1 MAYLEI
7 GLVLLGLI
15 GLLASLKPLIKIA
28 SLNSEHGRA
37 WGILL
42 ILVGFFILGYGLFAV
57 RLASAEP
64 GLTERLLSLI
74 LFGGSIFVV
83 LVCRLSKQ
91 TMQELDDTVSTLE
104 QQGAQIQYQSLHDLL
119 TGLPNRNQ
127 LADFLDECLNDST
140 SRPLALFC
148 INVNDFKQIND
159 TFGYYN
165 GDRVLKAIA
174 EGLRAETP
182 NQACVAR
189 ISADEFM
196 VGCPD
201 FDHKQADALG
211 KRLIHRFNGRLA
223 IGQDLEVP
231 LSLAQGVTLAPEH
244 GVNRETLV
252 RRSDIAMQS
261 AKSGRLAMAFYQFG
275 QEEAYL
281 GRIDILSDLRRA
293 VDQEA
298 LKLYF
303 QPQINMATG
312 SVLGMEALLRW
323 AHPIRGLIPPDNFI
337 PLAEQS
343 GDIEWITH
351 WVVEH
356 AIREARR
363 WRDQGL
369 NLSLSLNI
377 SASDLSRSGLSER
390 LTHSLSECCMT
401 APEITLEITESA
413 FMADQRQS
421 VGQLM
426 RLRRQGFQIAIDD
439 FGTGYSSLS
448 QLRDL
453 PVNALKIDK
462 SFLLLM
468 QTRPENSRIVRS
480 IIELGHNLDLL
491 VTAEGVETEAMYQQ
505 LQAAGCDHCQGYWL
519 SRPMPADEVAHWYH
533 AHQPARL
540 KARN

>member
-7 GLVLLGLI
+7 GLVVLGLA
-15 GLLASLKPLIKIA
+15 GLLASLKPLLEIA
-28 SLNSEHGRA
+28 HRNSGHARA
-37 WGILL
+37 WRILL
-42 ILVGFFILGYGLFAV
+42 TLVGFFILGYALFAL
-57 RLASAEP
+57 RLAQTEP
-64 GLTERLLSLI
+64 GLTEQLLSLI

-91 TMQELDDTVSTLE
+91 TMQELDATVSTLE
-104 QQGAQIQYQSLHDLL
+104 RQSAQIQYQSVHDLL

-127 LADFLDECLNDST
+127 LADFLDEYLNDGT
-140 SRPLALFC
+140 PHPLALFC

-174 EGLRAETP
+174 DGLRAEAP

-196 VGCPD
+196 IGCSD
-201 FDHKQADALG
+201 LNYKQADALG
-211 KRLIHRFNGRLA
+211 KRLTQRFNGRLS
-223 IGQDLEVP
+223 IDQDLEVP
-231 LSLAQGVTLAPEH
+231 LSIAQGITLAPEH
-244 GVNRETLV
+244 GVDRETLV

-261 AKSGRLAMAFYQFG
+261 AKASRMPLAFYQSG

-281 GRIDILSDLRRA
+281 DRIDILSDLRRA
-293 VDQEA
+293 VDQDA
-298 LKLYF
+298 LALYF

-312 SVLGMEALLRW
+312 AVLGMEALLRW
-323 AHPIRGLIPPDNFI
+323 AHPTRGLIPPDEFI

-351 WVVEH
+351 WVIEH
-356 AIREARR
+356 AISEACR

-390 LTHSLSECCMT
+390 LIHSLSDCCMT

-491 VTAEGVETEAMYQQ
+491 VTAEGIETEAMYQQ
-505 LQAAGCDHCQGYWL
+505 LQAAGCDHCQGYWI
-519 SRPMPADEVAHWYH
+519 SRPMPAHEVADWYH
-533 AHQPARL
+533 AHQPVLL
-540 KARN
+540 KA